1 MQAEAIDVFAEISPI
16 MRNPDI
22 GALVDFIGLV
32 RNNGDT
38 DDVVALNLEHYP
50 GMTKHSLWG
59 IVEETCAR

>member
-1 MQAEAIDVFAEISPI
+1 

-38 DDVVALNLEHYP
+38 DDVVALNLEHYRHDQAFAL
-50 GMTKHSLWG
+50 G
-59 IVEETCAR
+59 